1 MGRVIADVAVYTVL
15 LNATVR
21 PDIGVQFCWVGSG
34 RCSEKWVGILGDDT
48 CVSVFEVL
56 LGTEIS
62 KGRVTCL
69 ICLNGSV
76 LLKLLDVRSMV
87 VGVGVVVVSISVLIA
102 AV

>member
-1 MGRVIADVAVYTVL
+1 MCNSVGLGVVAV
-15 LNATVR
+15 VR
-21 PDIGVQFCWVGSG
+21 NGLVSWGLI
-34 RCSEKWVGILGDDT
+34 R
-48 CVSVFEVL
+48 VSVCLKGVVGVFVFELL